1 MTTSPRLPPALADSA
16 LVALALLDAVSADSN
31 GTSPYLVSIV
41 AALGLALR
49 RRWPYVSFTL
59 AMCALYIAYVVIA
72 PLVAL
77 YTIAALRPDRRA
89 LAACA
94 AVAALG
100 YYLPWP
106 PSQLHWDSV
115 AAAISELIYT
125 AAFVGAP
132 LALGLLSRTRGE
144 LADRLEQVRT
154 SQERERQYLA
164 EHVLAQ
170 ERARL
175 AREMHDVVSHQV
187 SLIAVQAGA
196 LTATSPD
203 GLTRQGAETIRELS
217 VRTLEELRHMVGVL
231 RGSTGEPVPL
241 TPQPRL
247 ADIPRLVHDSG
258 QQVHLDL
265 GELSGS
271 AHTEAAERAAFRIV
285 QEALTNIRTHATD
298 ASVTVRI
305 LPEETGLVVSI
316 RNGPPATPVDHGI
329 PSGGHGLIG
338 LRERAELLGGTFD
351 AGPAPDGGFLVSAF
365 LPYGPR
371 TTY

>member
-1 MTTSPRLPPALADSA
+1 MTTSPRFPPALTDSA
-16 LVALALLDAVSADSN
+16 LVVLALLDAVSSGAD
-31 GTSPYLVSIV
+31 GTSPYLVSIL
-41 AALGLALR
+41 AALGLSVR
-49 RRWPYVSFTL
+49 RRWPYAAFFL
-59 AMCALYIAYVVIA
+59 AMCALYIGYVVIA

-77 YTIAALRPDRRA
+77 YTLATLSHDKRA

-94 AVAALG
+94 VVAGLG

-106 PSQLHWDSV
+106 PSRLHWDSV
-115 AAAISELIYT
+115 ATAISELIYT

-132 LALGLLSRTRGE
+132 LALGLLARTRRE
-144 LADRLEQVRT
+144 LVDRLADVRT
-154 SQERERQYLA
+154 GQERERQYLA
-164 EHVLAQ
+164 ERVLTQ

-203 GLTRQGAETIRELS
+203 GPSRQAAETIRELS

-231 RGSTGEPVPL
+231 RGSGGEPVPL

-247 ADIPRLVHDSG
+247 ADIPRLLHDSG
-258 QQVHLDL
+258 QQVHLVL
-265 GELSGS
+265 TEVHGS
-271 AHTEAAERAAFRIV
+271 ARTEAAERAAFRIV
-285 QEALTNIRTHATD
+285 QEALTNARTHATGAD
-298 ASVTVRI
+298 VTVQIVPDER
-305 LPEETGLVVSI
+305 GLTVSI
-316 RNGPPATPVDHGI
+316 RNDPPATPVDAGI

-351 AGPAPDGGFLVSAF
+351 AGTTPDGGFLVSAF
-365 LPYGPR
+365 LPYGTR
-371 TTY
+371 ATH